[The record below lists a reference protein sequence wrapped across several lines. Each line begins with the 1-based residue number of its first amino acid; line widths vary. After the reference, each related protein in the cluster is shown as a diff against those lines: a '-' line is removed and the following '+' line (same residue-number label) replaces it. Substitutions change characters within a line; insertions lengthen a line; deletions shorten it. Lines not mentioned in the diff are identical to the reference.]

1 MGQRKS
7 LLAALILGGALL
19 GGPAVALAQ
28 QGLMIVKPPA
38 GRFPHP
44 VTIAEV
50 PPAALQA
57 AQHELGTSTFSKVTE
72 QRGDWWAHF
81 REQQLYHFEVPGAAG
96 TPKSITVD
104 QDGQIVTPD

>member
-1 MGQRKS
+1 MGQHKS
-7 LLAALILGGALL
+7 RLAAILVSAALL
-19 GGPAVALAQ
+19 GGPATALAQ

-57 AQHELGTSTFSKVTE
+57 AQHALGTSTFSKVTE

-81 REQQLYHFEVPGAAG
+81 RDQQLYHFEAKDAAGAA
-96 TPKSITVD
+96 KSITVD
-104 QDGQIVTPD
+104 QDGQVIKD